1 MVLPSRSIR
10 RREQPGKQR
19 VNRQEEKWCCLGER
33 ISCGGKLFRFNLQ
46 NRGCMCTKRL
56 SGNKKDSTLQMTKH
70 DLYLADEASSP
81 VDDVY
86 YHTLW
91 IPSFVG
97 VFCCCF
103 FTFFLKIC
111 LINDNLPQ
119 CLASHLKL
127 CSPTIQIFMIHMCRS
142 KLGQKGEEAFII
154 IAYKWST
161 LGVPDYNNPI
171 QSYLELIFCM

>member
-70 DLYLADEASSP
+70 DLYISQTKRVHQLMMYIS
-81 VDDVY
+81 Y
-86 YHTLW
+86 LW
-91 IPSFVG
+91 MPR
-97 VFCCCF
+97 VFF
-103 FTFFLKIC
+103 FTFFFKIC

>member
-81 VDDVY
+81 VDDV
-86 YHTLW
+86 HI
-91 IPSFVG
+91 IPMNAR
-97 VFCCCF
+97 VFFYIF
-103 FTFFLKIC
+103 FKIC

-127 CSPTIQIFMIHMCRS
+127 CSPTIQRFMIHMCRS
-142 KLGQKGEEAFII
+142 NLAKRARKLLLSLHINDQPWAFRITII
-154 IAYKWST
+154 RSRAT
-161 LGVPDYNNPI
+161 
-171 QSYLELIFCM
+171 

>member
-1 MVLPSRSIR
+1 
-10 RREQPGKQR
+10 
-19 VNRQEEKWCCLGER
+19 
-33 ISCGGKLFRFNLQ
+33 
-46 NRGCMCTKRL
+46 MCTKRL

-81 VDDVY
+81 VDDV
-86 YHTLW
+86 HKKII
-91 IPSFVG
+91 IPMNAKF
-97 VFCCCF
+97 
-103 FTFFLKIC
+103 FFLHFFLIC

-154 IAYKWST
+154 IAYK
-161 LGVPDYNNPI
+161 
-171 QSYLELIFCM
+171 

>member
-1 MVLPSRSIR
+1 
-10 RREQPGKQR
+10 
-19 VNRQEEKWCCLGER
+19 
-33 ISCGGKLFRFNLQ
+33 
-46 NRGCMCTKRL
+46 MCTKRL

-81 VDDVY
+81 VDDV
-86 YHTLW
+86 HI
-91 IPSFVG
+91 IPMNAKGF
-97 VFCCCF
+97 F
-103 FTFFLKIC
+103 FTFFFKIC

-154 IAYKWST
+154 IAYK
-161 LGVPDYNNPI
+161 
-171 QSYLELIFCM
+171 

>member
-1 MVLPSRSIR
+1 
-10 RREQPGKQR
+10 
-19 VNRQEEKWCCLGER
+19 
-33 ISCGGKLFRFNLQ
+33 
-46 NRGCMCTKRL
+46 MCTKRL

-81 VDDVY
+81 VDDV
-86 YHTLW
+86 HI
-91 IPSFVG
+91 IPMNAKF
-97 VFCCCF
+97 CF
-103 FTFFLKIC
+103 FFYIFFKIC

-154 IAYKWST
+154 IAYK
-161 LGVPDYNNPI
+161 
-171 QSYLELIFCM
+171 

>member
-1 MVLPSRSIR
+1 
-10 RREQPGKQR
+10 
-19 VNRQEEKWCCLGER
+19 
-33 ISCGGKLFRFNLQ
+33 
-46 NRGCMCTKRL
+46 MCTKRL

-81 VDDVY
+81 VDDV
-86 YHTLW
+86 HI
-91 IPSFVG
+91 IPMNAKV
-97 VFCCCF
+97 VFF

-119 CLASHLKL
+119 CFASHLKL

-154 IAYKWST
+154 IAYK
-161 LGVPDYNNPI
+161 
-171 QSYLELIFCM
+171 

>member
-1 MVLPSRSIR
+1 
-10 RREQPGKQR
+10 
-19 VNRQEEKWCCLGER
+19 
-33 ISCGGKLFRFNLQ
+33 
-46 NRGCMCTKRL
+46 MCTKRL

-81 VDDVY
+81 VDDL
-86 YHTLW
+86 HI
-91 IPSFVG
+91 IPTNAK
-97 VFCCCF
+97 VFF
-103 FTFFLKIC
+103 FYIFFKIC

-154 IAYKWST
+154 IAYK
-161 LGVPDYNNPI
+161 
-171 QSYLELIFCM
+171 